1 MNNLE
6 IDPQKLVAESEVLA
20 KLEGHLSEFYD
31 RGDSGG
37 RAFIGGVMS
46 IFELPLDKLRD
57 IAASHPQYIEPKG
70 FNGRPPVPAILE
82 HCTYGWVTGY
92 VTSCT
97 RELAIRI
104 QSATLGFA
112 DDSDGIAFMIA
123 YPPVAF
129 GNGPDACT
137 YWMEWE

>member
-6 IDPQKLVAESEVLA
+6 IDPDKLAAESEVLD

-46 IFELPLDKLRD
+46 IRDLPLDKLRD
-57 IAASHPQYIEPKG
+57 IAASHPQYIEPTG
-70 FNGRPPVPAILE
+70 FNDRPPVPAVLDL
-82 HCTYGWVTGY
+82 CRAGWVNGY

-104 QSATLGFA
+104 QSALLMFA
-112 DDSDGIAFMIA
+112 DDADGISFMA
-123 YPPVAF
+123 TYPPIVV
-129 GNGPDACT
+129 GNGPEDGS